1 MPDEKP
7 VSPADVRRKDRAKDD
22 AWIRQFL
29 QRAPFG
35 VLATVSEGQPFVN
48 SNLFVYAEAAHAIY
62 VHTARVGRTPANI
75 EREERVCFSVSEMG
89 RMLPAEHA
97 LKFSV
102 EYAGVTVFGRARVLS
117 DAAETR
123 HGLQLLLDKYFPHL
137 RPGRDYRAI
146 TDDELARTAVYR
158 IEIEHWSGKAKAE
171 RADFSGAFHYPVQP
185 GE

>member
-1 MPDEKP
+1 MTTKITDMRPAISAPVPDGDCVVIEGFT
-7 VSPADVRRKDRAKDD
+7 AC
-22 AWIRQFL
+22 IC
-29 QRAPFG
+29 
-35 VLATVSEGQPFVN
+35 LA
-48 SNLFVYAEAAHAIY
+48 AAHAIY

-89 RMLPAEHA
+89 RLLPAEHA

>member
-7 VSPADVRRKDRAKDD
+7 ASPASVRRKDRAKDD
-22 AWIRQFL
+22 VWIRELL

-62 VHTARVGRTPANI
+62 VHTAHVGRTPANI
-75 EREERVCFSVSEMG
+75 ECEERVCFSVSEMG

-117 DAAETR
+117 DAEEKR
-123 HGLQLLLDKYFPHL
+123 YGLQLLLDKYFPHL
-137 RPGRDYRAI
+137 RSGRDYRAI
-146 TDDELARTAVYR
+146 TD
-158 IEIEHWSGKAKAE
+158 
-171 RADFSGAFHYPVQP
+171 
-185 GE
+185 

>member
-1 MPDEKP
+1 
-7 VSPADVRRKDRAKDD
+7 R
-22 AWIRQFL
+22 
-29 QRAPFG
+29 
-35 VLATVSEGQPFVN
+35 
-48 SNLFVYAEAAHAIY
+48 
-62 VHTARVGRTPANI
+62 
-75 EREERVCFSVSEMG
+75 
-89 RMLPAEHA
+89 
-97 LKFSV
+97 KFSV
-102 EYAGVTVFGRARVLS
+102 EYARVTGFERARLLS